1 MAKVADPI
9 IELLAIK
16 LYEHDTVGG
25 RKAAQ
30 PGDRNVWAEVDEE
43 DRESYRAMARGE
55 VDLYVR

>member
-25 RKAAQ
+25 RMAAQ

-55 VDLYVR
+55 VDLYG